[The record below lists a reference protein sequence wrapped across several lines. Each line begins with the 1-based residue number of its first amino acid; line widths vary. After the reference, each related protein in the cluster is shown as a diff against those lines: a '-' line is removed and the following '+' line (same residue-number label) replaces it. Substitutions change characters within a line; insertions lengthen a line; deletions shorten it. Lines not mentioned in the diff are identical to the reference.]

1 MTSSRRSTSAGG
13 WPNRATPAEPFHSKR
28 ARLILRPVPTSERV
42 GKNEALFREVNERI
56 MEVSERVVAVDGE
69 ATLEFVCECSEEG
82 CSEPVQLTLSEYE
95 SIRSEPT
102 HFLVAPGHVWQPE
115 TEWPVR
121 ENETYAVVEKTG
133 DAGDVA
139 SDKDPR

>member
-1 MTSSRRSTSAGG
+1 VA
-13 WPNRATPAEPFHSKR
+13 
-28 ARLILRPVPTSERV
+28 TSERV

-56 MEVSERVVAVDGE
+56 REVSGRVVAFDGE

-82 CSEPVQLTLSEYE
+82 CSDVVELTLAEYE

-115 TEWPVR
+115 TERTVR

-133 DAGDVA
+133 TARDVA
-139 SDKDPR
+139 LDKDPR

>member
-1 MTSSRRSTSAGG
+1 M
-13 WPNRATPAEPFHSKR
+13 
-28 ARLILRPVPTSERV
+28 PTSERV

-56 MEVSERVVAVDGE
+56 KDVSGRVVAFDGT

-82 CSEPVQLTLSEYE
+82 CSEPVELTLAEYE

-102 HFLVAPGHVWQPE
+102 HFLVVPGHVWDPD
-115 TEWPVR
+115 TERAVR
-121 ENETYAVVEKTG
+121 ENDTYAVVEKTG

-139 SDKDPR
+139 ADKDPR

>member
-1 MTSSRRSTSAGG
+1 
-13 WPNRATPAEPFHSKR
+13 
-28 ARLILRPVPTSERV
+28 VPTSERV

-56 MEVSERVVAVDGE
+56 RDVSGRVAAVDGE
-69 ATLEFVCECSEEG
+69 ATLEFVCECSDEG
-82 CSEPVQLTLSEYE
+82 CSEPVQLTLVEYE
-95 SIRSEPT
+95 SIRSEST
-102 HFLVAPGHVWQPE
+102 HFLVAPRHVWQPE
-115 TEWPVR
+115 TERAVR